1 MLITDIEESYRVF
14 LCFVKLQKS
23 RFRSQSLFS
32 QLTQNTC
39 CYMHIAS
46 PPISSSLHPPATN
59 SYVVTA
65 ALLVTALKLQYLLYI
80 VIELILG

>member
-1 MLITDIEESYRVF
+1 
-14 LCFVKLQKS
+14 
-23 RFRSQSLFS
+23 
-32 QLTQNTC
+32 
-39 CYMHIAS
+39 MHIAS